1 MPKRKTP
8 SYHDDYDDKMEEIF
22 RELEGP
28 QQPNISPL
36 RFPGGKTRAISIL
49 YHHLLEN
56 YPDRKTL
63 LSPFFGGGSFELF
76 LSSKGYTVFGND
88 LFSPL
93 YHFWTT
99 TQNNRTALTDSVRS
113 LMPVSKEAFYSLRNT
128 IMEEPD
134 VIKTATSF
142 FIINRT
148 SFSGATLSGGF
159 SSSAAQTRLTESSI
173 KRLSDCNVDS
183 ITFSNVDCNVFLDN
197 HPETE
202 STVIY
207 ADPPYYIKDFL
218 YGKDGDTHKSFN
230 HKTFAEKIRS
240 RRDWIISYNDCDYI
254 RKLYEGCRIIPVS
267 WSYGMNKSKA
277 SSEIIIIPDY

>member
-1 MPKRKTP
+1 M
-8 SYHDDYDDKMEEIF
+8 
-22 RELEGP
+22 
-28 QQPNISPL
+28 PNISPL

-76 LSSKGYTVFGND
+76 LTSKGYTVFGND
-88 LFSPL
+88 LFAPL
-93 YHFWTT
+93 YHFWKT
-99 TQNNRTALTDSVRS
+99 TQDNRTALIDSVRR
-113 LMPVSKEAFYSLRNT
+113 LMPVSKENFHTLRST

-134 VIKTATSF
+134 ILKTATSF

-148 SFSGATLSGGF
+148 SYSGATLSGGF
-159 SSSAAQTRLTESSI
+159 SPSAAQTRLTESSL
-173 KRLSDCNVDS
+173 KRLSDCSTDS
-183 ITFSNVDCNVFLDN
+183 VIFSNTDCNVFLDN
-197 HPETE
+197 HPESA

-218 YGKDGDTHKSFN
+218 YGKDGDVHKSFN
-230 HKTFAEKIRS
+230 HEAFANKIRS
-240 RRDWIISYNDCDYI
+240 RKDWIISYNDCEYI
-254 RKLYEGCRIIPVS
+254 RKLYEGCRIIPAS

-277 SSEIIIIPDY
+277 SSEIIILPPA